1 MKKLITKEEAIK
13 LIKDNMTVAV
23 GGVGAYGAPETLLQA
38 LADSFDAAGSPKNL
52 TITSTISPGNNSRD
66 LVGFNRI
73 AKQGLID
80 TIIAAHFMIPQRIA
94 DMIGNNEIAA
104 YPIPLGV
111 MLHLYDAIAGHK
123 PALVTNVGL
132 KTYADPRQEAC
143 KANQKTRDQGREVVE
158 LINIG
163 GKDTLAYKTFDIDA
177 CFIRGYSADENGNIS
192 LEQSATGDMG
202 FDIAAATH
210 NTGGIVIAEVK
221 RVVKAGTLNPKAVKI
236 PASLV
241 DYVVIADEG
250 MYSQGYAAEYRPE
263 LSGDVTVPVDKLEPM
278 AMSNRKIIARRGAME
293 LSQDCVINLGIGI
306 ASGIGSVANEEG
318 IAATLSLEYGA
329 LGGVP
334 VEGVGFGAAA
344 NAESILDMSNVFHL
358 YDGGFLSKTFLGLAE
373 VDAQG
378 NVNASKFGTKFTG
391 PGGFIDISQNTK
403 DVCFVG
409 TFTAGGL
416 VEEVRDGKLVIV
428 KEGRQNKFLKSV
440 QQITFSGEYASEA
453 KQNVMYIT
461 ERCVFKLTPD
471 GLLLTE
477 IAPGVDL
484 EKDILAHMEFK
495 PLISENLKLMDERI
509 FSEELMGLKTI
520 MSELPKEE
528 ETLTA

>member
-1 MKKLITKEEAIK
+1 MKKLISKEEAVR
-13 LIKDNMTVAV
+13 LIVSGMTVAV

-38 LADSFDAAGSPKNL
+38 LADRFEEEGLPRDL
-52 TITSTISPGNNSRD
+52 TVTSTISPGDNSKNN
-66 LVGFNRI
+66 VGFNRI
-73 AKQGLID
+73 AKKGLID
-80 TIIAAHFMIPQRIA
+80 TVIAAHFMIPQLIA

-158 LINIG
+158 LISIG
-163 GKDTLAYKTFDIDA
+163 GQETLAYKTFDIDA
-177 CFIRGYSADENGNIS
+177 CFIRGYAADENGNIS
-192 LEQSATGDMG
+192 LEHSATGDMG

-221 RVVKAGTLNPKAVKI
+221 RVVKNGSLNPRNVKI
-236 PASLV
+236 PAGLV
-241 DYVVIADEG
+241 DYIVIADEDKY
-250 MYSQGYAAEYRPE
+250 MQGYAAEYRPE
-263 LSGDVTVPVDKLEPM
+263 LSGDITVPVDGLKAM
-278 AMSNRKIIARRGAME
+278 DMSNRKIIARRGAME
-293 LSQDCVINLGIGI
+293 LKPDCVINLGIGI

-344 NAESILDMSNVFHL
+344 NAEAILDMSNVFHL

-373 VDAQG
+373 ADETG

-416 VEEVRDGKLVIV
+416 VEEVRDGKLIIV
-428 KEGRQNKFLKSV
+428 KEGRQNKFLKRV
-440 QQITFSGEYASEA
+440 QQITFSGEYATNVG
-453 KQNVMYIT
+453 QNVMYIT
-461 ERCVFKLTPD
+461 ERAVFRLTEN
-471 GLLLTE
+471 GLMLTE
-477 IAPGVDL
+477 IAPGIDL
-484 EKDILAHMEFK
+484 ERDILAHMEFT
-495 PLISENLKLMDERI
+495 PLISKDLKLMDEAI
-509 FSEELMGLKTI
+509 FRDEPMGLKD
-520 MSELPKEE
+520 MLSLVPEERKEM
-528 ETLTA
+528 TA